1 MFIATDWVTCGYLN
15 RCLMYSRNFLH
26 QWYWEY
32 EYSDYS
38 SPNIKFDSYMIP
50 TDSLTSGQIR
60 LLEVDNRL
68 VLPAKTNIRVVVTAT
83 DVLHSFAVP
92 SLGIKLD
99 AIPGRLNQTPL
110 YMRRTG
116 VFYGL

>member
-1 MFIATDWVTCGYLN
+1 ME
-15 RCLMYSRNFLH
+15 LH

-38 SPNIKFDSYMIP
+38 TPSIKFDSYMVP
-50 TDSLTSGQIR
+50 TDSLNPGNIR

-68 VLPAKTNIRVVVTAT
+68 ILPSKTNLRILVTAT
-83 DVLHSFAVP
+83 DVIHSFAIP
-92 SLGIKLD
+92 SLGIKVD
-99 AIPGRLNQTPL
+99 AMPGRLNQTPL
-110 YMRRTG
+110 FIKRNG